1 MKEDNRIDNPK
12 HIVLYLAGI
21 GNGGT
26 EHVAVNVAEGLYAK
40 GYKVTVVITA
50 IHGDELPLNKGID
63 LIVTEP
69 DDKEFNK
76 GRLGNFRERCR
87 TLRNIWLEERP
98 DAIISF
104 IGKNNM
110 MALLTTWGME
120 IPVYVAVRGEPTK
133 EYYNAGLRLI
143 SKTLFAKAEGIIVQT
158 YRMMEYFPH
167 YLRKKCII
175 LPNSVGKEFVNN
187 KNVSRTPDNTIVTV
201 GRCNENKKHKML
213 IDAFIPLKDKYPDLS
228 VYIYGEGESRGGLL
242 EYVKERG
249 ISDRVFLP
257 GEVTDTKNLIKNAGI
272 FVLTSDTEGMPN
284 ALIEAMALGL
294 PVISTDCPCG
304 GPAELIKDGVN
315 GLLVPVRDTEALS
328 AALDKL
334 LGDENLRR
342 SLGKQ
347 AALIADELEYN
358 KVIDRW
364 ISVVG

>member
-50 IHGDELPLNKGID
+50 IHGDELLLNKGID

-110 MALLTTWGME
+110 MALLTTWGMK

-158 YRMMEYFPH
+158 HRMMEYFPH

-187 KNVSRTPDNTIVTV
+187 KNADRTPDNTIVTV
-201 GRCNENKKHKML
+201 GRCNENKNHKML
-213 IDAFIPLKDKYPDLS
+213 IDAFSPLKDKYPDLC

-315 GLLVPVRDTEALS
+315 GLLVPVRDTKALS
-328 AALDKL
+328 TALDKL
-334 LGDENLRR
+334 LGDENLRID
-342 SLGKQ
+342 LGEQ
-347 AALIADELEYN
+347 ASHIADELEYN

-364 ISVVG
+364 IRVIG